1 MRELQLATQVE
12 GMVADNELG
21 QLYVGEEGA
30 GIFKFDAKESGSEQ
44 ATFIANSS
52 EENTA
57 IQYDIEGI
65 AIYKSGTKIGYL
77 IASSQGDN
85 SYAVFSRSGSNEYLG
100 SFTIE
105 DGIVDGTQET
115 DGIDAVSLELGINYP
130 KGLFICQDGFN
141 YDGESKVSQNFKMVS
156 WELIANKL
164 GLH

>member
-1 MRELQLATQVE
+1 VRELQLATQVE

-65 AIYKSGTKIGYL
+65 AIYKSGTKSVI
-77 IASSQGDN
+77 
-85 SYAVFSRSGSNEYLG
+85 
-100 SFTIE
+100 
-105 DGIVDGTQET
+105 
-115 DGIDAVSLELGINYP
+115 
-130 KGLFICQDGFN
+130 
-141 YDGESKVSQNFKMVS
+141 
-156 WELIANKL
+156 
-164 GLH
+164 